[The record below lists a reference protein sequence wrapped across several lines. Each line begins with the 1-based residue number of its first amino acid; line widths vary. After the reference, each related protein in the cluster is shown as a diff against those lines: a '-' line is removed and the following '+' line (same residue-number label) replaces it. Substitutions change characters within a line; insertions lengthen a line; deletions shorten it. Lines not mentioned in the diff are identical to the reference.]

1 MEIVTKINIPKNT
14 INQEII
20 SGKPSTYKDLQKK
33 YFRLVYD
40 LVRKMGGDSNGE
52 NANDI
57 YSETIL
63 FIYEKVKSEEVI
75 LSRDEE
81 NKIYLNNKNGKK
93 TLLSTYLYEI
103 ARRKWLKSPDN
114 PQNKNTSEFIDE
126 YNYEFDNLKE
136 DISNDDIEG
145 DEKATNENYNNLS
158 TNCQMVILLKKVC
171 KVKHTEIAKF
181 RGITDGAARNLF
193 ANCWKNLMEGTAIQR
208 KEIRVRPKKSRMDIF
223 DLLEVFL
230 DNMKTDV
237 NNWLLGELA
246 EKTYYR
252 QLPHTFEKRLEKV
265 ISEDQ
270 KINKQIELLKNIIS
284 FLDGKQ
290 NTKLNLYKQDK
301 GLSDYFEKR
310 NSYFEKKYQELTIA
324 SRFILLLHH
333 VAHTDKL
340 KIAGFFELEDDI
352 SALQRI
358 HECKFDL
365 AEKISKDKITYN
377 ELNNN
382 KQHEYSN

>member
-1 MEIVTKINIPKNT
+1 MKIVNRINIPKDT

-20 SGKPSTYKDLQKK
+20 SGKPSVYKDLQKR
-33 YFRLVYD
+33 YFRLIFD
-40 LVRKMGGDSNGE
+40 LVRKMGGDSDGE

-63 FIYEKVKSEEVI
+63 VLYEKVKSREI
-75 LSRDEE
+75 DLSRDGE
-81 NKIYLNNKNGKK
+81 NKIYLKNKNGKK
-93 TLLSTYLYEI
+93 TLLSTYLYEV
-103 ARRKWLKSPDN
+103 ARRRWLKSTYN
-114 PQNKNTSEFIDE
+114 PRNKNTTEFIDD
-126 YNYEFDNLKE
+126 YNYEFDNIGE
-136 DISNDDIEG
+136 DISNDDIER
-145 DEKATNENYNNLS
+145 DEGAINENYDKLS
-158 TNCQMVILLKKVC
+158 TNCQMVILLRKVC
-171 KVKHTEIAKF
+171 KVKHAEIAEF

-208 KEIRVRPKKSRMDIF
+208 KETRVRPQISKMNIY

-230 DNMKTDV
+230 GKIETGV
-237 NNWLLGELA
+237 NNWLMGELA

-252 QLPHTFEKRLEKV
+252 QLPHILEKRLGE
-265 ISEDQ
+265 ITSGNQNID
-270 KINKQIELLKNIIS
+270 NQIELLKSIIS

-290 NTKLNLYKQDK
+290 NKNPDLYKQDK
-301 GLSDYFEKR
+301 ESIDYFKKKD
-310 NSYFEKKYQELTIA
+310 SYFEKKYQELAIA